1 MTNAYIG
8 LDLGTSGCRAIAIDE
23 QQKIIG
29 TSQQSLASSSGTEQ
43 DPAYHWHVVEQVLSA
58 LIPQCQQYEIH
69 SIAVDATSGSIL
81 VTDNLGQPLTPILMY
96 NDSRAIEQSQQ
107 IAKVAPI
114 ESAAHGASS
123 GLAKLLYL
131 QEHYKLTNNS
141 HLLHQADWINFKL
154 GAPLGISDENN
165 ALKSGYDPIKRCWPQ
180 WIQHVTDM
188 SLLPKVVSP
197 GTIIGTLSKQLCA
210 KFNLTETPNIVAGT
224 TDSIAALIAT
234 GAHEIGDAVT
244 SLGSTLVVKLISDT
258 PLFLPQQ
265 GVYSHRFVDKWLVGG
280 ASNTGGAVLKQY
292 FDSDELQN
300 LSTLISLNDSVPDYY
315 PLNSKGE
322 RFPVNDPELE
332 PRLSPR
338 PTNDAEFLHGMLKGM
353 ATIEQ
358 QAYHLLEQAGSPAV
372 KSIRTVGGGAV
383 NQTWQAIRQQIN
395 PVLFIKPEHTEA
407 AYGAALIAKGQA

>member
-23 QQKIIG
+23 QQNIIG
-29 TSQQSLASSSGTEQ
+29 TSQQTLASSSDTEQ
-43 DPAYHWHVVEQVLSA
+43 DPAYHWKMVEHVLSK
-58 LIPQCQQYEIH
+58 LIPQCQQYEIT
-69 SIAVDATSGSIL
+69 SIAVDATSGSVL

-96 NDSRAIEQSQQ
+96 NDSRAIEQSQY
-107 IAKVAPI
+107 IAKVAPL
-114 ESAAHGASS
+114 ESGAHGASS
-123 GLAKLLYL
+123 GLAKLIYL
-131 QEHYKLTNNS
+131 QEHYKFTSNS

-154 GAPLGISDENN
+154 GAPLGITDENN
-165 ALKSGYDPIKRCWPQ
+165 ALKSGYDPINRCWPQ
-180 WIQHVTDM
+180 WIKQITDI
-188 SLLPKVVSP
+188 SLLPKVFSP
-197 GTIIGTLSKQLCA
+197 GTIIGTLSKQLCS
-210 KFNLTETPNIVAGT
+210 KFNLTETPHIVAGT

-234 GAHEIGDAVT
+234 GANEIGDAVT

-265 GVYSHRFVDKWLVGG
+265 GVYSHRLGDKWLVGG
-280 ASNTGGAVLKQY
+280 ASNTGGAVLKHY
-292 FDSDELQN
+292 FDNDELQR
-300 LSTLISLNDSVPDYY
+300 LSGLISLNDTVADYY

-322 RFPVNDPELE
+322 RFPINDPELE
-332 PRLSPR
+332 PRLFPR
-338 PTNDAEFLHGMLKGM
+338 PTNNAEFLHGMLKGM

-358 QAYHLLEQAGSPAV
+358 HAYQVLAYAGSPAV